1 MAINLSGMF
10 QNLGGATDALSKSI
24 MGSPVPTDP
33 MQRNAMQ
40 RMGVTNPLL
49 QQFGQ
54 GLGGALG
61 QDMRSNADIQKA
73 TIAPLLAQVMKERDP
88 QKLRGIAGQLTNA
101 DPKLAIQVAQM
112 ADSIESQLAAARKPT
127 VLAEGSQ
134 LIAPDGTVLAENV
147 KPEKTPALSTFGQM
161 LVEQGLSPD
170 SPEFKAAMA
179 RRTTT
184 MASGVEK
191 VIQEKTPM
199 EQVGFL
205 NEQFISTP
213 MYAKGE
219 EVKDK
224 ITKAKSAI
232 PAVLAGKSEGI
243 AVFSRMVSEAYN
255 ADTRAASEI
264 DRFLSNK
271 GILRAFPDWV
281 KTVTTGDV
289 TDETKQNMT
298 ELLGFLTEQRLR
310 NRIQEVDNISESYS
324 DFTDAG
330 AMTRFKEVNLKDD
343 IGGMKLVPL
352 SQQPPRDKYPD
363 GAIVALNGK
372 RFKSIFGVLYEIP
385 SK

>member
-1 MAINLSGMF
+1 MALGFSSGL
-10 QNLGGATDALSKSI
+10 LGGLRNFGQGGDIPA
-24 MGSPVPTDP
+24 DP
-33 MQRNAMQ
+33 NQRNVMQ
-40 RMGVTNPLL
+40 QYGVTNPLL

-54 GLGGALG
+54 SVGMLAGR
-61 QDMRSNADIQKA
+61 DMRSNAQIQKA
-73 TIAPLLAQVMKERDP
+73 TVAPLLAQVMKERDP
-88 QKLRGIAGQLTNA
+88 QKLREIAGQLSNV
-101 DPKLAIQVAQM
+101 DPKMALQVAQM
-112 ADSIESQLAAARKPT
+112 ADKIESDAAAAAREANKPT

-134 LIAPDGTVLAENV
+134 IVAPDGTIIAENV
-147 KPEKTPALSTFGQM
+147 KPEKKPALSTYGQM
-161 LVEQGLSPD
+161 LVEQGLSTE

-179 RRTTT
+179 RRTEM
-184 MASGVEK
+184 MASGIEK
-191 VIQEKTPM
+191 TVQVKTPM
-199 EQVGFL
+199 EQVSFL
-205 NEQFISTP
+205 NEQFTSTP
-213 MYAKGE
+213 MYTKGE

-224 ITKAKSAI
+224 ITKAKSAL

-289 TDETKQNMT
+289 TDETKANMA

-310 NRIQEVDNISESYS
+310 NRIQEVNNIAESYS
-324 DFTDAG
+324 DFTDVG
-330 AMTRFKEVNLKDD
+330 AMARFKEVNLKDD

-352 SQQPPRDKYPD
+352 SQQPPRGKYPD

>member
-1 MAINLSGMF
+1 MALGFSQGL
-10 QNLGGATDALSKSI
+10 LGGLRTFGQGGDMPA
-24 MGSPVPTDP
+24 DP
-33 MQRNAMQ
+33 NQRNVMQ
-40 RMGVTNPLL
+40 QYGVTNPLL

-54 GLGGALG
+54 SVGMLVGR
-61 QDMRSNADIQKA
+61 DMRSNADIQKA
-73 TIAPLLAQVMKERDP
+73 TVAPLLAKVMQEKDP
-88 QKLRGIAGQLTNA
+88 QKLREIAGQLSNV
-101 DPKLAIQVAQM
+101 DPKMALQVAQM
-112 ADSIESQLAAARKPT
+112 ADSIESQMAAARKPT
-127 VLAEGSQ
+127 VLGEGDQ
-134 LIAPDGTVLAENV
+134 LIAPDGTVIAQNV
-147 KPEKTPALSTFGQM
+147 KPEKKPALSTYGQM

-170 SPEFKAAMA
+170 SPEFKTAMA
-179 RRTTT
+179 KRTEM
-184 MASGVEK
+184 MASGIEK
-191 VIQEKTPM
+191 TVQVKTPM

-205 NEQFISTP
+205 NEQFTSTP

-289 TDETKQNMT
+289 TDETKANMA

-310 NRIQEVDNISESYS
+310 NRIQEVDNIAESYS
-324 DFTDAG
+324 DFTDVG

-352 SQQPPRDKYPD
+352 SQQPPRGKYPD